1 MKPILAFLT
10 LFLMLGGLASAEYCT
25 EKDEKYAKEDSITY
39 KNKRTFTAEESYLF
53 GKEIIEVFKKKDL
66 KKLVSMFDGELRV
79 GPKKSYF
86 TNKTFDQAFEKTF
99 VDLIVNSKPRCGL
112 SDSNMGFDVG
122 NTLIWYDKN
131 KQNKWVIRRINY
143 K

>member
-1 MKPILAFLT
+1 MKPLLTFLT
-10 LFLMLGGLASAEYCT
+10 LFLMLGGVASAKNCT
-25 EKDEKYAKEDSITY
+25 DKDEKYAKEDSITY
-39 KNKRTFTAEESYLF
+39 QNKRTFTAEESYLF
-53 GKEIIEVFKKKDL
+53 GIEIIETFKKKDL
-66 KKLVSMFDGELRV
+66 KKLVSMFDGELTA

-86 TNKTFDQAFEKTF
+86 DNKTFDQAFQKRF
-99 VDLIVNSKPRCGL
+99 IDLIVNSKPRCAL

>member
-1 MKPILAFLT
+1 M
-10 LFLMLGGLASAEYCT
+10 
-25 EKDEKYAKEDSITY
+25 
-39 KNKRTFTAEESYLF
+39 
-53 GKEIIEVFKKKDL
+53 
-66 KKLVSMFDGELRV
+66 RV

-99 VDLIVNSKPRCGL
+99 FDLIVNIKPRCGL